1 MWGNKLEVV
10 LVLARKAAHL
20 SLVVLLLLSFYIPA
34 RGEAG
39 GVPMLKDIYAGGF
52 LIGFAARSDY
62 WLDEPLLDH
71 FNAVT
76 AENMMKWEALQPRP
90 GEFRFTQA
98 DNLVRYAQEHGMA
111 VIGHTLIWHNQT
123 PDWVFKDENGR
134 EVSREVLLARME
146 EHIKTVVGH
155 FKGRVKGWDVV
166 NEAVEYNPA
175 TGKWELRDTPWRRI
189 IGDDYIEYAFRF
201 AQEAD
206 PEAELYYND
215 YNAADVPK
223 RDAIY
228 ALVKGL
234 LEKGLRV
241 DGIGMQ
247 GHWDLQHPSVEAIRE
262 AIELY
267 SSLGVKVHI
276 TELDISVYTWDDRAN
291 RYPTGLPESVQ
302 EQQAARYGDI
312 FRLFKEYADVIERV
326 TWWGVKDSHSW
337 KNNFPVPRRP
347 DYPLL
352 FDGQGNPKPS
362 FWAVVDPYSP
372 WRENREKYSTAQDR

>member
-1 MWGNKLEVV
+1 V
-10 LVLARKAAHL
+10 LSR
-20 SLVVLLLLSFYIPA
+20 SLFGKSLLLMVVIGLIIPFA
-34 RGEAG
+34 GEAG
-39 GVPMLKDIYAGGF
+39 GVPMLKDFYAEDF
-52 LIGFAARSDY
+52 LIGFAARSNY
-62 WLDEPLLDH
+62 WMDEPLLDH

-90 GEFRFTQA
+90 GDFRLNQA
-98 DNLVRYAQEHGMA
+98 DNLVQYAQEHGME
-111 VIGHTLIWHNQT
+111 VIGHTLVWHNQT
-123 PDWVFKDENGR
+123 PDWVFKDENGK

-155 FKGRVKGWDVV
+155 FKGRIKGWDVV

-175 TGKWELRDTPWRRI
+175 TGKWELRDTPWLRI
-189 IGDDYIEYAFRF
+189 IGEDYIEHAFRF
-201 AQEAD
+201 AHEAD
-206 PEAELYYND
+206 PDAELYYND
-215 YNAADVPK
+215 YNAADGPK

-228 ALVKGL
+228 QLVKGL
-234 LEKGLRV
+234 LDKGIRV

-247 GHWDLQHPSVEAIRE
+247 GHWDLQHPSVQAIRE

-291 RYPTGLPESVQ
+291 RYPGGLPEAVQ
-302 EQQAARYGDI
+302 DQQANRYAAI
-312 FRLFKEYADVIERV
+312 FRLFKEYSDVIERV

-337 KNNFPVPRRP
+337 KNNFPVPNRP

-352 FDGQGNPKPS
+352 FDGRGNPKPS
-362 FWAVVDPYSP
+362 FWAVVDPSRP
-372 WRENREKYSTAQDR
+372 WRENQEKYGTAQED

>member
-1 MWGNKLEVV
+1 
-10 LVLARKAAHL
+10 
-20 SLVVLLLLSFYIPA
+20 
-34 RGEAG
+34 
-39 GVPMLKDIYAGGF
+39 MLKDIYAEDF

-62 WLDEPLLDH
+62 WLDEPLLQH

-90 GEFRFTQA
+90 GDFRFAQA
-98 DNLVRYAQEHGMA
+98 DNLILYAEEHGMK

-123 PDWVFKDENGR
+123 PAWVFQDDQGK

-146 EHIKTVVGH
+146 EHIKTVVGRY
-155 FKGRVKGWDVV
+155 KGRVKGWDVV
-166 NEAVEYNPA
+166 NEAIEYNPA

-201 AQEAD
+201 AHEAD

-215 YNAADVPK
+215 YNAADAPK

-228 ALVKGL
+228 TMVKGL
-234 LEKGLRV
+234 LDKGVRV
-241 DGIGMQ
+241 DAIGMQ
-247 GHWDLQHPSVEAIRE
+247 GHWDLKNPSIQAIRD

-291 RYPTGLPESVQ
+291 RYRTGLPESVQ
-302 EQQAARYGDI
+302 EEQADRYAAI
-312 FRLFKEYADVIERV
+312 FRVFKEYSDVIERV

-337 KNNFPVPRRP
+337 KNHFPVANRP

-352 FDGQGNPKPS
+352 FDGQGQPKPC
-362 FWAVVDPYSP
+362 FWAVVDPFNP
-372 WRENREKYSTAQDR
+372 WKENQEKYGTAQDN

>member
-1 MWGNKLEVV
+1 MK
-10 LVLARKAAHL
+10 ARF
-20 SLVVLLLLSFYIPA
+20 SVWSLLLLLMLCAFYSPA
-34 RGEAG
+34 RAEVG
-39 GVPMLKDIYAGGF
+39 GIPMLKEIYANDF

-90 GEFRFTQA
+90 GEFRFVQA
-98 DNLVRYAQEHGMA
+98 ENLIRYAEEHGMQ

-134 EVSREVLLARME
+134 EVSREALLARME
-146 EHIKTVVGH
+146 EHIKTVMGR

-166 NEAVEYNPA
+166 NEAIEYNAA

-189 IGDDYIEYAFRF
+189 IGDDYIEHAFRF

-206 PEAELYYND
+206 PDAELYYND
-215 YNAADVPK
+215 YNAADAPK

-228 ALVKGL
+228 TLVKGL
-234 LEKGLRV
+234 LDKGIRV

-247 GHWDLQHPSVEAIRE
+247 GHWDLQHPSIEAIRE

-276 TELDISVYTWDDRAN
+276 TELDVSVYTWNDRSN
-291 RYPTGLPESVQ
+291 RYPNGLPEAVQ
-302 EQQAARYGDI
+302 EQQANRYAAL
-312 FRLFKEYADVIERV
+312 FRLFKDYSHVIERV
-326 TWWGVKDSHSW
+326 TFWGVKDNHSW
-337 KNNFPVPRRP
+337 KNHFPVPNRP

-352 FDGQGNPKPS
+352 FDRQGNPKPS
-362 FWAVVDPYSP
+362 FWAIVDPSTP
-372 WRENREKYSTAQDR
+372 WKENQGQYSTAQED